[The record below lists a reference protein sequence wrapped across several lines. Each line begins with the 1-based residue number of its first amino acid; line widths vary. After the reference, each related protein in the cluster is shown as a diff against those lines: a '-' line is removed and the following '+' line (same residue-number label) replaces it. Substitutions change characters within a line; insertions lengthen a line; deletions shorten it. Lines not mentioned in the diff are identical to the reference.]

1 MITKSGKGLLLACS
15 MVLVTGCIKI
25 QVKPKDVVSDT
36 VSAGKDLYT
45 TIKRKN
51 NGTEERVYTHTLSF
65 DADSTE
71 QELGTA
77 CMDHLTA
84 TVENASEKDAQ
95 ILEAGTEVIR
105 LEDGN
110 KMKCTMRVV
119 L

>member
-1 MITKSGKGLLLACS
+1 MIAKLGKVFLLACPL
-15 MVLVTGCIKI
+15 VLVTGCIKI

-45 TIKRKN
+45 TIKRKK
-51 NGTEERVYTHTLSF
+51 NGTEERVYTHTLAF
-65 DADSTE
+65 AADSNE
-71 QELGTA
+71 QALGTA
-77 CMDHLTA
+77 CLEHLTA
-84 TVENASEKDAQ
+84 TVEDASDKEVQ